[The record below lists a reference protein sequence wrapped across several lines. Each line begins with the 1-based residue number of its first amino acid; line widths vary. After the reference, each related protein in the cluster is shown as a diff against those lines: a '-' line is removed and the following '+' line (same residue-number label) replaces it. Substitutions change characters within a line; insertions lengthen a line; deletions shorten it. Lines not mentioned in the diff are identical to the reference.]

1 MGEYADSYLLTKKA
15 IAQKSKINKLEN
27 SFPNKGNEDSIKTEK
42 ERYFREVTEK
52 PEFDQALEH
61 LLQSVDGKGSDSDIQ
76 LVKQIKG
83 KKKKGNLEYSDISS
97 LESTVNRN
105 FKYFFE
111 VEPMEGLPSG
121 PSILGISLIAAA
133 IILRVFYEFAENN
146 ALVLFLTLINLI
158 AFSYT
163 IVCIKDLISANIKE
177 WLKMNNFP
185 SALQSK
191 LLDRVKGKLW
201 LLLGII
207 FGIFAAGLLA
217 SFFFNVFSL
226 GNDIISIL
234 SLGVSVLMDQIV
246 NAMTRHYEK
255 NMQNNN

>member
-1 MGEYADSYLLTKKA
+1 MGEYAASYLLTKKA
-15 IAQKSKINKLEN
+15 IAQKSKINKLES

-76 LVKQIKG
+76 LINQIKS
-83 KKKKGNLEYSDISS
+83 KKKKGNLEYSDIGN

-105 FKYFFE
+105 FKYFFK
-111 VEPMEGLPSG
+111 VEPIESLPSG
-121 PSILGISLIAAA
+121 PSILGILLIAAA
-133 IILRVFYEFAENN
+133 IILRVFYEFAESN

-185 SALQSK
+185 SALQAK

-201 LLLGII
+201 TFLGILC
-207 FGIFAAGLLA
+207 GILAVGLLV
-217 SFFFNVFSL
+217 SFFLNVFSL

-246 NAMTRHYEK
+246 NVMTRHYEK
-255 NMQNNN
+255 NMHDNN